1 MNVKVFESK
10 LINKI
15 EKQNLIVKSM
25 SNTIQRD
32 FFLIF

>member
-1 MNVKVFESK
+1 MNVKLFESK

-15 EKQNLIVKSM
+15 EKQNPIVKSM

-32 FFLIF
+32 FFF